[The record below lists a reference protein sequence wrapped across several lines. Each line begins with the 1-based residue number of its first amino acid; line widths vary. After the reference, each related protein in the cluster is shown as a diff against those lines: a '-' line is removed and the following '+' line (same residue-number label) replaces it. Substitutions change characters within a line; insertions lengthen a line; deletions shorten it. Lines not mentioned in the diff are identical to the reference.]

1 MTSSPLGSSVMGAP
15 VKKDLASRS
24 SNALKTSTVT
34 TNEEVAPPVPE
45 AMTVTSYALS
55 PNCVNLCVEV
65 PLGADHCLSYPQL

>member
-1 MTSSPLGSSVMGAP
+1 MTSSPLGSSVIGAP
-15 VKKDLASRS
+15 VKSLASRS

-65 PLGADHCLSYPQL
+65 PLGADTLSVPSP